1 MLVPPHAQARRKLAV
16 AGLSINGL
24 LLFATSFL
32 VVGSGF
38 RFMRPEIMGLLLHPY
53 LIPVALAFPFMLM
66 MRLGDLPARIAA
78 ALLTF
83 VGIYY
88 FSILAGGGI
97 VLGEVFKIASSCVV
111 IVTCA
116 LLVQRRGDFVAG
128 TLGMTIAVAILA
140 VRGLQSDAGGGE
152 ALDAANRNSY
162 SLFALP
168 PILLA
173 GFICL
178 RMPTVP
184 KWVKGTLIAGTLAAL
199 AAIFMSANRSGYL
212 GAALIG
218 GMLFWNRRGQGLLLV
233 GFVVAALVVWISQ
246 FGDTTVLNERMR
258 QTVEGTKS
266 DNYRLEIFRT
276 CVEICLSNP
285 VIGVSPQNLPF
296 EIGRRNQVG
305 HGDNF
310 INSHNVFGHVMG
322 GSGVFCL
329 MALAATAGTMW
340 FWKPRNGIPIR
351 ANDGL
356 LYEARSLMRMLI
368 VLWAVRGVFTND
380 ILYNPSFNIAIGLC
394 IGLCILAEK
403 AREGMLVA
411 DADRALAV
419 ARAQA
424 VRVRPAH

>member
-1 MLVPPHAQARRKLAV
+1 MLAPPPAHAQRKLSITGV
-16 AGLSINGL
+16 SINGM

-53 LIPVALAFPFMLM
+53 LIPVALAFPFVLM
-66 MRLGDLPARIAA
+66 MRMGEFPGRVAG
-78 ALLTF
+78 ALLSF
-83 VGIYY
+83 VAIYY

-97 VLGEVFKIASSCVV
+97 VLGEVFKIASSAVT

-116 LLVQRRGDFVAG
+116 LLVRRRGDFVAG
-128 TLGMTIAVAILA
+128 ALGMSIAVAIMA
-140 VRGLQSDAGGGE
+140 VRGLQSDAATGGGE
-152 ALDAANRNSY
+152 TLDAANRNAY

-168 PILLA
+168 PVLLS

-184 KWVKGTLIAGTLAAL
+184 KWVKGTLVVATLAAL

-246 FGDTTVLNERMR
+246 FGDTKVLNERMR
-258 QTVEGTKS
+258 QTVEGNKS
-266 DNYRLEIFRT
+266 DSYRVEIFQT
-276 CVEICLSNP
+276 CVEVCLSNP
-285 VIGVSPQNLPF
+285 VIGVSPQNLPI
-296 EIGRRNQVG
+296 ELGRRNQVG
-305 HGDNF
+305 HGDNY
-310 INSHNVFGHVMG
+310 INSHNVFAHIMA

-329 MALAATAGTMW
+329 MAMGATAAVLW
-340 FWKPRNGIPIR
+340 FWKPRNGVPITGK
-351 ANDGL
+351 DDP
-356 LYEARSLMRMLI
+356 LYDARSLMRMLL

-394 IGLCILAEK
+394 IGLCLLAERMRESVATGG
-403 AREGMLVA
+403 ARGVYA
-411 DADRALAV
+411 SR
-419 ARAQA
+419 
-424 VRVRPAH
+424 RPA